1 MHVKYTFYDCILL
14 FSNAIYISIEDIDIV
29 KLLKLLKILLFLLYI
44 IIIIFFSFS
53 DAYML
58 KKELMK

>member
-29 KLLKLLKILLFLLYI
+29 KLLKLLKILLFLL
-44 IIIIFFSFS
+44 
-53 DAYML
+53 
-58 KKELMK
+58 